1 MEKELPTQRVR
12 YLFHMA
18 LLRQHHNFHKL
29 IRVSLAGSDI
39 WGLRG
44 NSRQIDLSLDS
55 QQPYTTNLK
64 KTPKLPHSES

>member
-18 LLRQHHNFHKL
+18 LLWQHHNFHKL
-29 IRVSLAGSDI
+29 IRVSLAGSDT

-55 QQPYTTNLK
+55 QTALYHKPEKN
-64 KTPKLPHSES
+64 P